1 MIESNHAADD
11 RRRRASP
18 TVAQD
23 FVSVAHLFA
32 RQIEKLRARNSRLAR
47 QLVAG
52 TVRHQREIAGL
63 QDVILGALYVKYA
76 PPDVTA
82 WNIKQSSNAGRA
94 SAHGAV
100 NSERQ

>member
-11 RRRRASP
+11 RRRRTSP

-32 RQIEKLRARNSRLAR
+32 RQIEKLCATNSRLAR

-52 TVRHQREIAGL
+52 TVRHEREVARL
-63 QDVILGALYVKYA
+63 QHVLVGALHIQDA
-76 PPDVTA
+76 PA
-82 WNIKQSSNAGRA
+82 
-94 SAHGAV
+94 
-100 NSERQ
+100 